1 MDWLIFVLFLTV
13 WIVLVLFK
21 RTRPLSLF
29 VVVLWLW
36 YQAMISLDDD
46 KTIAV
51 GNFVV
56 SLGLIVNFALNRKK
70 YLAQI
75 SGHDSGLRD

>member
-1 MDWLIFVLFLTV
+1 MDWLIFVLLLTV
-13 WIVLVLFK
+13 WIVLVFFK

-29 VVVLWLW
+29 VVIVWLW
-36 YQAMISLDDD
+36 YQALISLDDD

-51 GNFVV
+51 GSFVI
-56 SLGLIVNFALNRKK
+56 SLGLIGNFLRNRKK

-75 SGHDSGLRD
+75 SGHESKLSN